1 MSWFE
6 IGAAFALSAF
16 RSGRRGTRLAARR
29 RLRDPTVRQ
38 PAPETAVRRDP
49 TLGVRPA
56 ICDDIAMSDA
66 ADPRERLRAAVG
78 LADLIGETCAL
89 ADDRG
94 LLRGSCPAHPD
105 GSRSL
110 YVARDGSFYHCF
122 SCGRHGDAVRW
133 TMYREEVDEPR
144 ALSLLAERMGDAEAL
159 PSSAAP

>member
-1 MSWFE
+1 MNWSE
-6 IGAAFALSAF
+6 IDAAFALPAF
-16 RSGRRGTRLAARR
+16 RSTLRGTRLAARR
-29 RLRDPTVRQ
+29 RLRDPIIRQ
-38 PAPETAVRRDP
+38 PAPETVVRRDP
-49 TLGVRPA
+49 MLGVRLA
-56 ICDDIAMSDA
+56 ICDVVAMSDA

-133 TMYREEVDEPR
+133 TMDREEVDEPR
-144 ALSLLAERMGDAEAL
+144 ALSLLAKRMGDAEAL
-159 PSSAAP
+159 PSSADP